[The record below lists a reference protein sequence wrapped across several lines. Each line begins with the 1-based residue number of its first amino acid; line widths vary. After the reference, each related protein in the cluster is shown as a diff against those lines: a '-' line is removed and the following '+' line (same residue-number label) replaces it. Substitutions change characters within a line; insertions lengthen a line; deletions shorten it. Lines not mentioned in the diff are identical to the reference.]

1 MVWTIESIELAGL
14 MTLPPF
20 FDDPEQ
26 SRPFFRRLRELRDEL
41 AARGAFASGKG
52 ELSMGMD

>member
-1 MVWTIESIELAGL
+1 

-20 FDDPEQ
+20 FDNPEE

-41 AARGAFASGKG
+41 AARGSFGDRKG
-52 ELSMGMD
+52 ELSMA